1 MHCPLEK
8 SEVVRPRQIRGV
20 NSGIVLRLL
29 RRFERLSRAEIARH
43 SGLSE
48 GTISR
53 IVSELAR
60 QKLVIELGAENSTG
74 GRPATRLQLSDS
86 PLSIGVEIQ
95 NWEIRFAVV
104 TLRGKV
110 VEVTTQRTPAGVDAT
125 IECVVATVRSLMT
138 RYADARIHGVGVTAR
153 GIVDSRSGVVEMGSA
168 PGWSQIPLRSMIE
181 EALSM
186 PVYVEN
192 DVRAA
197 AVAEYQYTNAG
208 EQAPN
213 CLLYMRVDEGVG
225 VGLVLDGKLYA
236 GPSMSAGEFGQMIL
250 ADQGGNERHDRPG
263 CLEKLV
269 SNSAICERYAA
280 VRGGRVMTPADSA
293 ARVRRLCHKAVE
305 GDVNARRVL
314 QETARSLGLGISNI
328 VWGLDPEAIV
338 LSTALNL
345 VWPMLLEEIQK
356 QLPDPH
362 HWPPSRK
369 LSIRPSLLGE
379 DGVLIGA
386 ATLSFASLFE
396 TAQLGSMRAF
406 ESRRALAAT

>member
-1 MHCPLEK
+1 MHSTLEK

-53 IVSELAR
+53 IVSDLVR
-60 QKLVIELGAENSTG
+60 QGLVMELGVENSTG

-86 PLSIGVEIQ
+86 PLAIGVEIQ

-104 TLRGKV
+104 TLRGKII
-110 VEVTTQRTPAGVDAT
+110 ELKTQRTPPGVDAA
-125 IECVVATVRSLMT
+125 IDCVIATVQSLMD
-138 RYADARIHGVGVTAR
+138 RYTTGRIHGVGVTVR
-153 GIVDSRSGVVEMGSA
+153 GIVNSRSGVVEMGA
-168 PGWSQIPLRSMIE
+168 TPGWIRTPMRSMLQSAIC
-181 EALSM
+181 L
-186 PVYVEN
+186 PVHVEN

-197 AVAEYQYTNAG
+197 AAAEYQYTNAG

-236 GPSMSAGEFGQMIL
+236 GPSMSAGEFGQMVL
-250 ADQGGNERHDRPG
+250 ADQGGTERHDRPG

-269 SNSAICERYAA
+269 SNSAVCERYAA
-280 VRGGRVMTPADSA
+280 IRGGRGVTPADSA
-293 ARVRRLCHKAVE
+293 ARVRRLCHKALE
-305 GDVNARRVL
+305 GDADASRVL
-314 QETARSLGLGISNI
+314 RDTGRSLGLGISNI

-338 LSTALNL
+338 LSTALNM
-345 VWPMLLEEIQK
+345 VWPMLSEEIQK
-356 QLPDPH
+356 QLPEPH
-362 HWPPSRK
+362 QWPSSRR
-369 LSIRPSLLGE
+369 LSIRPSVLGE

-396 TAQLGSMRAF
+396 TAQLASI
-406 ESRRALAAT
+406 RRPAPHKALAAG